1 MRVITVSNRETPGL
15 NRYLASCRK
24 FGIEPEILG
33 VGEPFPAMCTRLVYV
48 IRRLRELPEDEIVL
62 FSDSWDVVF
71 VRSLDD
77 LQEVFL
83 SFSAPCVFSAE
94 PHFLYIKADKY
105 KQWQRYPA
113 GTEVGLYRFINGGGW
128 IARAGYMADMLE
140 EIDCPPDYSCDQTL
154 FNQWFIEHPD
164 RIVLDHEQKVFSS
177 TIFREGFEH
186 TDFETVDGVLRNKQT
201 GSTPCLVH
209 FGGEN
214 ALCSAKI
221 LDMLPFPLPRLPTTA
236 ATVWDY
242 YTKVVW
248 LRVLYGLGLKPYPHA
263 KPLEWV
269 LKGTGVL
276 LLCGLAALALLA
288 V

>member
-1 MRVITVSNRETPGL
+1 MRVITVSNRVTPGL
-15 NRYLASCRK
+15 NRYLASCRH

-33 VGEPFPAMCTRLVYV
+33 VDEPFPAMGARLIYV

-77 LQEVFL
+77 LEEVFL
-83 SFSAPCVFSAE
+83 TFDAPCVFSAE
-94 PHFLYIKADKY
+94 PHFLYIKPDKH
-105 KQWQRYPA
+105 KQWQRYPTA
-113 GTEVGLYRFINGGGW
+113 TDDGLYRFLNGGGW

-140 EIDCPPDYSCDQTL
+140 AIDCPPDYTCDQTL
-154 FNQWFIEHPD
+154 FNGWFVEHPNSL
-164 RIVLDHEQKVFSS
+164 VLDHEQKIFSS

-186 TDFETVDGVLRNKQT
+186 LDFETNAGFLRNKQT
-201 GSTPCLVH
+201 GSAPYLVH

-214 ALCSAKI
+214 TMCSRKV
-221 LDMLPFPLPRLPTTA
+221 LDMLPFSLPRLPVTGA
-236 ATVWDY
+236 VVWDY

-248 LRVLYGLGLKPYPHA
+248 LRVLYGLGLKPYPHG

-269 LKGTGVL
+269 LKGAGVL
-276 LLCGLAALALLA
+276 LLGGPVLLA
-288 V
+288 IVGW